1 MEIGTSKGTKG
12 SQQSRAGD
20 RWHRWGIGSTALLL
34 IQVGQSSWKQLKGS
48 ASCSLPVST
57 QRIGVGIS
65 KEWRIGSRVLW
76 GVPHRVGLRRFQSSG
91 FSCRLLEPFL
101 TAGFCF
107 PFPVQRCGQ
116 QPPVPVCHASLL
128 ERRGEGESLSRPE
141 QDSTAQLTSVT
152 PSAASFVVP
161 LMSEG
166 LPAACPESLNACIP
180 AQRFLLPRDA
190 PGAPGSVA

>member
-1 MEIGTSKGTKG
+1 M
-12 SQQSRAGD
+12 
-20 RWHRWGIGSTALLL
+20 
-34 IQVGQSSWKQLKGS
+34 GQSSWKQLKGS

-57 QRIGVGIS
+57 QRAGVGIS
-65 KEWRIGSRVLW
+65 KEWRIGGGYIKSPV
-76 GVPHRVGLRRFQSSG
+76 GVPYRNGAQKVPDLS
-91 FSCRLLEPFL
+91 L
-101 TAGFCF
+101 TVGFCF

-116 QPPVPVCHASLL
+116 QPPVPVRDASLL
-128 ERRGEGESLSRPE
+128 ERRREGESLSHPE

-166 LPAACPESLNACIP
+166 LPEACPESLVACIP

-190 PGAPGSVA
+190 PGAPGSVV